1 MARAWQP
8 ALLQTALLALV
19 VIYALETG
27 RSATRAIAW
36 LSIAEIA
43 VYAVSVLILG
53 RFPNGTRLSDNQ
65 TNTRFDNRLAAVAA
79 LFLAYL
85 AYLALTQLP
94 RVP

>member
-8 ALLQTALLALV
+8 ALLQTALLALA

-27 RSATRAIAW
+27 RSAIRTIVW
-36 LSIAEIA
+36 LSIAETV

-53 RFPNGTRLSDNQ
+53 RFPGGTRLSVNQ
-65 TNTRFDNRLAAVAA
+65 TNTRFDNRLGAVVA

-85 AYLALTQLP
+85 GYLVLTQLP
-94 RVP
+94 RAP